1 MPRGRLWGRS
11 RCARPCGTR
20 CGCSVS
26 PGSLSLG
33 LSSSKGSRTTR
44 SVPGQGPGVSGHDL
58 GGHTHSG
65 APGAATAASPHPRCA
80 PPPQAF
86 RALCTRE
93 KLLAAFGS
101 SPVRLSTANTYSYRK
116 GEQRGSG
123 TRRVEPVRGHRPD
136 VCPCPQW
143 TCPSRSTWS
152 SCWSRRIRAGWAV
165 VGSIVPLRTTG
176 TQRLVGLNLPL
187 CPPPDTLYFFGDNNL
202 TEWGP
207 LFQQYVPPPFR
218 IPGTSLAYSFGIAG
232 GVGIAGQDGGC
243 GQPQGGRF
251 SPTSNLPTPAIGSG
265 SGVPFHWHGPG
276 FSEVI
281 FGRKVSFGGCI

>member
-187 CPPPDTLYFFGDNNL
+187 CPPQTPSTSSG
-202 TEWGP
+202 TTTSRSGAP
-207 LFQQYVPPPFR
+207 SSSSTCPPPFASR
-218 IPGTSLAYSFGIAG
+218 GPA
-232 GVGIAGQDGGC
+232 
-243 GQPQGGRF
+243 
-251 SPTSNLPTPAIGSG
+251 SPTALGSQVGSG
-265 SGVPFHWHGPG
+265 LPARTVGAGSPRV
-276 FSEVI
+276 
-281 FGRKVSFGGCI
+281 GGSLRHLTSPLLP